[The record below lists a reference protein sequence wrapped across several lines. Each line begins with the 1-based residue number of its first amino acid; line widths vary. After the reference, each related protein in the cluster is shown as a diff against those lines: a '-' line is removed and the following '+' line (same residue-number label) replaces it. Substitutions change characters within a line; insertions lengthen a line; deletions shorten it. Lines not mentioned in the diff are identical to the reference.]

1 MTAVAGR
8 PSRPARRRVR
18 GTLLL
23 LAGLM
28 LVSGA
33 IRLGTGVG
41 EALTRDAPEAPD
53 VVAPA
58 PDLGPLLAALQDR
71 EARVAARE
79 AALEERLQALALA
92 ELAITRQTEALTV
105 AEQRLAATLAM
116 ADQAAERDLER
127 LTAVYEAM
135 KPAEAA
141 ALFEEMDPQFAAGF
155 LARMRPE
162 AAAAIFSGLDPRLA
176 YTVSVILAGRHAG
189 VPTE

>member
-1 MTAVAGR
+1 MRETSEKPG
-8 PSRPARRRVR
+8 RPARRRVR

-28 LVSGA
+28 LASGA

-41 EALTRDAPEAPD
+41 EALTREAAAPSDVVLPAPE
-53 VVAPA
+53 
-58 PDLGPLLAALQDR
+58 LGPLLAALQQR
-71 EARVAARE
+71 EARLAARE
-79 AALEERLQALALA
+79 VALEERLQALALA
-92 ELAITRQTEALTV
+92 ETAIARQTEALV
-105 AEQRLAATLAM
+105 AAEQRLAATLSV

-141 ALFEEMDPQFAAGF
+141 TLFEQMDPQFAAGF

-162 AAAAIFSGLDPRLA
+162 AAAAVFSGLDPRLA